1 MNTLHELKLK
11 NHPILGNLTLNF
23 TDENG
28 HTYKN
33 IILVGENGCGKTTI
47 LNEINN
53 YTRSNFIIDKHSQ
66 GIISEM
72 ISQDIKYQEIIKV
85 ITNSTDGSFSSLYGS
100 GKPSLYQ
107 FLEEID
113 HGDLD
118 NLLKLT
124 NNSTGKAYPPISL
137 KKISPLNNRRVS
149 EVLLKGL
156 NLNDLLRDA
165 VGKVKIDVESKNSA
179 NYIDNFC
186 SGEQELLLKIV
197 YMATLISKS
206 TNVVLLDEPETAL
219 HPRWQLKI
227 VKVFQSI
234 LNDII
239 KNDDWQLFIAT
250 HSENILSSVI
260 NDPNTLIIRLYKDD
274 NKIKASYIT
283 NMGRRLPLI
292 SFAEIQYIVFGICT
306 NDYHNQLFGLLANK
320 LGYTSIK
327 RIDDYIVNSNFYD
340 SQLNKHYNYR
350 GRDYYTLPVYIRN
363 TIHHPE
369 DSTLHFNENDLKNSI
384 EILRD
389 IIKNLP

>member
-1 MNTLHELKLK
+1 MNALHELKFK

-53 YTRSNFIIDKHSQ
+53 YARSNFIIDKHSQ
-66 GIISEM
+66 DIISEM
-72 ISQDIKYQEIIKV
+72 VSQDIKYQEVIKV
-85 ITNSTDGSFSSLYGS
+85 IRTSIDGAFSQLYGQLTH
-100 GKPSLYQ
+100 PINESLVE
-107 FLEEID
+107 LD
-113 HGDLD
+113 HGNID
-118 NLLKLT
+118 NQSNPT
-124 NNSTGKAYPPISL
+124 GNSISVACPPFSL
-137 KKISPLNNRRVS
+137 KKISDLNNSRIYNI
-149 EVLLKGL
+149 LQKGIGL
-156 NLNDLLRDA
+156 RDLLYNA
-165 VGKVKIDVESKNSA
+165 VGKVKIDAERNDT
-179 NYIDNFC
+179 NYVDNFC

-197 YMATLISKS
+197 YIATLISKS

-234 LNDII
+234 LSDII

-260 NDPNTLIIRLYKDD
+260 NDPNTLIIRLYKDK

-320 LGYTSIK
+320 LGYASIK

-363 TIHHPE
+363 AIHHPE
-369 DSTLHFNENDLKNSI
+369 DSTLHFKENDLKNSI

>member
-1 MNTLHELKLK
+1 M
-11 NHPILGNLTLNF
+11 GNLTLNF

-53 YTRSNFIIDKHSQ
+53 YTHSNFIIDKHPQ
-66 GIISEM
+66 DINSEM
-72 ISQDIKYQEIIKV
+72 ISQDIKYQETIKV
-85 ITNSTDGSFSSLYGS
+85 ITNSTEGSFRSLYGS

-107 FLEEID
+107 FLEEIS

-118 NLLKLT
+118 NLSKLT
-124 NNSTGKAYPPISL
+124 NNSIGKAYPPISL
-137 KKISPLNNRRVS
+137 EKISSLNNRRVS

-197 YMATLISKS
+197 YMVTLISKS

-234 LNDII
+234 LSDII

-260 NDPNTLIIRLYKDD
+260 NDPNTLIIRLHKDK

-292 SFAEIQYIVFGICT
+292 SFSEIQYIVFGICT

-320 LGYTSIK
+320 LGYASIK
-327 RIDDYIVNSNFYD
+327 RIDDYVVNSNFYD

-363 TIHHPE
+363 AIHHPE